1 MNATSHDTTNWAALP
16 VLLAGAFMVVLDFFI
31 VNVALPSI
39 ATDLGAGDSSL
50 EWIVAGYGLT
60 FAAFLIT
67 AGRLGDD
74 LGRRRVYAIG
84 LALFTIASA
93 ACGLAPSPTTLIV
106 ARIAQGVAGAIVMPQ
121 VLAILGVTYRGPD
134 YVRAMSFYGMALG
147 LAAVGGQLVGGALVD
162 ADVAGLGWRSCFLI
176 NVPIGLIALAL
187 APRLVPESRAERRKR
202 IDVLGAA
209 IVAVGLTA
217 ILLPLIEGRELGWP
231 AWTWASLAAAPVLLS
246 AFVLRQRRLADSGGD
261 PLLELALFRERGFSA
276 GIATQLFLATA
287 QASFFVFLA
296 IYLQL
301 GRGLTALE
309 AGLVFT
315 ILAVAYVAT
324 SGPAPGLTAALRA
337 AGRGGRRSGAD
348 AGPGPARPGRVR
360 DRHLRLAAGAGA
372 RPDAGGRGH
381 RPLLHAADLDRARQR
396 RAGPGRQ
403 RGRRDVHHHAGRLR
417 ARRGDHGRDLLR
429 RARDRPCIRVE
440 PDPAGGRCPRASWGW
455 RACFRG
461 IRQMSHKH
469 NKTPIPWLRRHGA
482 RPHRHLPGSR
492 RASRRVRLLRPRSRA
507 DRAAAHAVAATAGER
522 FRITEMS
529 ADDVV
534 ELRELTALADE
545 LGELT
550 GAASTLVLRPARLS
564 TLLNS
569 VARFVESREQAE
581 WIREEDRQPLALLRE
596 MLFPL
601 EQLSAEAT
609 RTALSPAEHRSHS

>member
-121 VLAILGVTYRGPD
+121 VLAIVGVTYRGPD
-134 YVRAMSFYGMALG
+134 YVRGMSLYGMALG
-147 LAAVGGQLVGGALVD
+147 LAAVGGQLVGGALVH
-162 ADVAGLGWRSCFLI
+162 ADVAGLAWRSCFLI
-176 NVPIGLIALAL
+176 NVPIGLVALAL

-231 AWTWASLAAAPVLLS
+231 AWTLASLAAAPVLLS

-324 SGPAPGLTAALRA
+324 SGPAPALTQRYGRLVVAAGGAALTLGLA
-337 AGRGGRRSGAD
+337 LLALAVSEIGTSGSLLALVPGLALAG
-348 AGPGPARPGRVR
+348 AGIGLCFTPLTSTVLANVEPALAGS
-360 DRHLRLAAGAGA
+360 AAGAMSTTTQVGYALGVAVTGVIFFGVHGIAHAFELSLIQLAVVSAGIVGMA
-372 RPDAGGRGH
+372 R
-381 RPLLHAADLDRARQR
+381 LL
-396 RAGPGRQ
+396 PG
-403 RGRRDVHHHAGRLR
+403 
-417 ARRGDHGRDLLR
+417 
-429 RARDRPCIRVE
+429 
-440 PDPAGGRCPRASWGW
+440 
-455 RACFRG
+455 
-461 IRQMSHKH
+461 
-469 NKTPIPWLRRHGA
+469 NKTNVTQPQQI
-482 RPHRHLPGSR
+482 
-492 RASRRVRLLRPRSRA
+492 A
-507 DRAAAHAVAATAGER
+507 DT
-522 FRITEMS
+522 
-529 ADDVV
+529 VV
-534 ELRELTALADE
+534 ETAW
-545 LGELT
+545 
-550 GAASTLVLRPARLS
+550 STPA
-564 TLLNS
+564 
-569 VARFVESREQAE
+569 
-581 WIREEDRQPLALLRE
+581 
-596 MLFPL
+596 
-601 EQLSAEAT
+601 
-609 RTALSPAEHRSHS
+609 